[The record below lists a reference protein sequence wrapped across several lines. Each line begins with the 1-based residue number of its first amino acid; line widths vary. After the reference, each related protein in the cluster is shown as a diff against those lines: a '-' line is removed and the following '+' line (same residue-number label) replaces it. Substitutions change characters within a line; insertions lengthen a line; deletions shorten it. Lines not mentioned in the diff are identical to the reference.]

1 MNPNRKEWIGR
12 LKGVSSDELNPGG
25 HDALSPP
32 NEHFPFFASILL
44 CRHLTPSF
52 CVCVCVF
59 VTLLPWRQAF
69 ASKLHYHVV
78 IEYIG
83 QLMKSN
89 YSCKNRK
96 HEKAA
101 TKIHHQ
107 WNKLSDL
114 FEDMVIK
121 SSLPYQH

>member
-1 MNPNRKEWIGR
+1 MNWTLVVTMHYHLQTNISRFLRP
-12 LKGVSSDELNPGG
+12 SCY
-25 HDALSPP
+25 A
-32 NEHFPFFASILL
+32 A
-44 CRHLTPSF
+44 HLTPSF

-101 TKIHHQ
+101 TKIRHQ